1 MLHTIYAIY
10 HLSRKPSG
18 RTPGSSAS
26 YMLFASAFDV
36 AIIALYTV
44 SALTA
49 FWQWDPS
56 GGLWEAT
63 RAATTW
69 STWPKLLEGGN
80 PYTLKML
87 LFCAFLCFSIAGL
100 FHLITLS
107 LSIWLFVLFRK
118 ILRLPPDMNPLED
131 NLTSRPHKRNKS
143 SVSTMSTYD
152 EKQTLNL
159 TSARRSGAPYEDLSR
174 PPSVPFMHTRT
185 NSDASLSPYAS
196 IPTTA
201 SPRDS
206 RLDLPSRQYQ
216 LSHANSPPLS
226 AANLKRASQPSFPPT
241 PPKRG
246 SYTSISGDAAEES
259 PNWFINDSLSRAR
272 NRHSQPASPT
282 KSSSRSPTKSRPQ
295 SGYTSLQQGYGT
307 YEDIGDDSRHGS
319 DIASSAMR
327 QHANSLGAH
336 PIVPRLAQP
345 QRIPEPK
352 RESALGALSLNRQN
366 TVVSSAYSGDLADG
380 QVSRDDERELRG
392 GERERGGRYEGSDLG
407 EAESF
412 RELTPRKGAV
422 EGGFKSKYYGE
433 LGAARPPVLV
443 GRGRGREVSTGND
456 VGVSGGGGYVRD
468 VSGKVVEEG
477 RAAEQGNGWGAR
489 FRKISGFEV

>member
-1 MLHTIYAIY
+1 
-10 HLSRKPSG
+10 
-18 RTPGSSAS
+18 
-26 YMLFASAFDV
+26 MLFASAFDV
-36 AIIALYTV
+36 AILALYIV

-63 RAATTW
+63 REATTW

-107 LSIWLFVLFRK
+107 LGIWLFILFRK
-118 ILRLPPDMNPLED
+118 IVLLPPDMNPLED

-143 SVSTMSTYD
+143 SVSTISAYD

-174 PPSVPFMHTRT
+174 PPSIPFMHTRT
-185 NSDASLSPYAS
+185 NSETSLPTYAS
-196 IPTTA
+196 IPTSS
-201 SPRDS
+201 SPHDS

-216 LSHANSPPLS
+216 LSHANSPPVS
-226 AANLKRASQPSFPPT
+226 AVDLKRASQPSFPPS

-246 SYTSISGDAAEES
+246 SYASISGDAAQQNPS
-259 PNWFINDSLSRAR
+259 WFINDSLSRAR

-319 DIASSAMR
+319 DIASSALSR
-327 QHANSLGAH
+327 DRNSLGAH
-336 PIVPRLAQP
+336 PIAPRLAQP

-352 RESALGALSLNRQN
+352 RESALGAISLNRQN
-366 TVVSSAYSGDLADG
+366 IIASSAYSGDLADV
-380 QVSRDDERELRG
+380 QVLSEHERGFHE
-392 GERERGGRYEGSDLG
+392 GERERGGRHERSDLG

-412 RELTPRKGAV
+412 RELTPRKGAA

-443 GRGRGREVSTGND
+443 GRARGREVSTGND
-456 VGVSGGGGYVRD
+456 VAVSGGGGYVRD

-477 RAAEQGNGWGAR
+477 RAAGQGKGWGAR
-489 FRKISGFEV
+489 FRKVSGFEG